1 MKMNKILCV
10 ICCLAIAVTTTA
22 FAADT
27 EVNYSSVV
35 PKSLVLETWSG
46 APQSEWIMVKGDGTQ
61 VEVGGSNDS
70 KFGDNG
76 ITKKVASAA
85 WNPTT
90 SGLIKVGKFKNSMQ
104 VAYFTQHDADNDTY
118 STRSWEGALG
128 FQLTNEFA
136 KTNGGSVAVV
146 SKKMTKYGTNFVN
159 QWGGYSDD
167 VDSSTG
173 RLNGYDD
180 CVSQANMVKSVWDVP
195 RFTNDNSY
203 YVAGVYVEK
212 NVDLSSTYFTL
223 YTGKEQSNAKQRYAF
238 GVPMK
243 DYITSDMVG
252 KYVEIA
258 IPVMDFINSEHKVVK
273 YASTD
278 SSLTEVEAPTDFNAL
293 IGMGL
298 MKTVGTAEDAADN
311 NYVYLLKQQIVK
323 IATPYYVGA
332 TKTED
337 SYNGYYETLTI
348 NHNQTAVMDNDI
360 TAFEITLKDKDG
372 KVLFTKVVSVEE
384 LEKTRSGNDYKYKI
398 GTRSPEG
405 ATYYVSA
412 IAGELVGN
420 EDIGY
425 TPVKSPAKTSAT
437 SLTTSAVAPSLSYKK
452 ASGDLWVAVDN
463 AMLYD
468 CKIIIARYSSD
479 GTELKQADI
488 FNPVGEKC
496 FVKYESQIK
505 NDIIKVFAWT
515 SDSDIVPLTEAATQA
530 Q

>member
-46 APQSEWIMVKGDGTQ
+46 GYHSEWLVVKGDGTQ
-61 VEVGGSNDS
+61 EDVKGYTNLTSAGVDAKGV
-70 KFGDNG
+70 
-76 ITKKVASAA
+76 IAA
-85 WNPTT
+85 WDPADSNA
-90 SGLIKVGKFKNSMQ
+90 IKVGKFKNSMQ
-104 VAYFTQHDADNDTY
+104 VACFTNHSGTGY
-118 STRSWEGALG
+118 STESSRGAVG
-128 FQLTNEFA
+128 FKLTNAVATE
-136 KTNGGSVAVV
+136 KGGSVAVV

-258 IPVMDFINSEHKVVK
+258 IPVMDFINSADKIVK

-515 SDSDIVPLTEAATQA
+515 SDSDITPLTEAATQA

>member
-61 VEVGGSNDS
+61 VDVGGNSNFDS
-70 KFGDNG
+70 NG
-76 ITKKVASAA
+76 ITKKVASAS

-90 SGLIKVGKFKNSMQ
+90 SDSIKVGKFKNSMQ
-104 VAYFTQHDADNDTY
+104 VAYFTQYDADNGTY
-118 STRSWEGALG
+118 STNSWEGALG
-128 FQLTNEFA
+128 FQLTNA
-136 KTNGGSVAVV
+136 VATANGGSVAVV
-146 SKKMTKYGTNFVN
+146 SKKNMRYGSGYITS
-159 QWGGYSDD
+159 WGGYSDTLE
-167 VDSSTG
+167 SG
-173 RLNGYDD
+173 RLTGYKD
-180 CVSQANMVKSVWDVP
+180 CVSGSNYKTIYDIPS
-195 RFTNDNSY
+195 FTNTNSY
-203 YVAGVYVEK
+203 YIAGVYVEE

-223 YTGKEQSNAKQRYAF
+223 YTAKSTSAPKQRYAF

-258 IPVMDFINSEHKVVK
+258 IPVMDFINSDHRVVK

-360 TAFEITLKDKDG
+360 TAFEIILKDKDG

-515 SDSDIVPLTEAATQA
+515 SDSDITPLTEAATQA

>member
-61 VEVGGSNDS
+61 VDVGGNSNFET
-70 KFGDNG
+70 KG

-90 SGLIKVGKFKNSMQ
+90 SGPIKVGKFKNSMQ
-104 VAYFTQHDADNDTY
+104 VAYFTQYDADNGTY
-118 STRSWEGALG
+118 STNSWEGALG
-128 FQLTNEFA
+128 FQLTNA
-136 KTNGGSVAVV
+136 VATANGGSVAVV
-146 SKKMTKYGTNFVN
+146 SKKNMRYGGGFITS
-159 QWGGYSDD
+159 WGGYSTPT
-167 VDSSTG
+167 SSN
-173 RLNGYDD
+173 RLTGYDD
-180 CVSQANMVKSVWDVP
+180 CVSGSNYKTIYDIPS
-195 RFTNDNSY
+195 FTNDSSY
-203 YVAGVYVEK
+203 YVAGVYVEE

-223 YTGKEQSNAKQRYAF
+223 YTAKSTSAPGQRYAF

-273 YASTD
+273 YASTN
-278 SSLTEVEAPTDFNAL
+278 SSTNDGAPTNFNAL
-293 IGMGL
+293 VGMGL
-298 MKTVGTAEDAADN
+298 MKTVGTTNDAADN

-323 IATPYYVGA
+323 VATPYYVGA

-337 SYNGYYETLTI
+337 PYNGYYETLTI

-452 ASGDLWVAVDN
+452 ASGDLWVAVDS

-468 CKIIIARYSSD
+468 CKIIIARYSND

-496 FVKYESQIK
+496 FVKYESQID
-505 NDIIKVFAWT
+505 NGIIKVFAWT

>member
-61 VEVGGSNDS
+61 VDVGGNSNFDS
-70 KFGDNG
+70 NG
-76 ITKKVASAA
+76 ITKKVASAS

-90 SGLIKVGKFKNSMQ
+90 SDSIKVGKFKNSMQ
-104 VAYFTQHDADNDTY
+104 VAYFTQYDADNGTY
-118 STRSWEGALG
+118 STNSWEGALG
-128 FQLTNEFA
+128 FQLTNA
-136 KTNGGSVAVV
+136 VATANGGSVAVV
-146 SKKMTKYGTNFVN
+146 SKKNMRYGSGYITS
-159 QWGGYSDD
+159 WGGYSDTLE
-167 VDSSTG
+167 SG
-173 RLNGYDD
+173 RLTGYKD
-180 CVSQANMVKSVWDVP
+180 CVSGSNYKTIYDIPS
-195 RFTNDNSY
+195 FTNTNSY
-203 YVAGVYVEK
+203 YIAGVYVEE

-223 YTGKEQSNAKQRYAF
+223 YTAKSTSAPKQRYAF

-278 SSLTEVEAPTDFNAL
+278 NSADGGAPTNFNAL

-311 NYVYLLKQQIVK
+311 NYVYLLKQQIVS
-323 IATPYYVGA
+323 IAAPHFVGTLA
-332 TKTED
+332 TED
-337 SYNGYYETLTI
+337 PYNGGYYETLTI
-348 NHNQTAVMDNDI
+348 NHNKTTVMDNDI
-360 TAFEITLKDKDG
+360 TAFEITLKDKDD

-398 GTRSPEG
+398 GTRSPDG
-405 ATYYVSA
+405 SKYYVSA

-425 TPVKSPAKTSAT
+425 TPVKSPAKTVTT
-437 SLTTSAVAPSLSYKK
+437 SLTTTNTAPSLSYKK
-452 ASGDLWVAVDN
+452 SSNDKIVAVDS

-468 CKIIIARYSSD
+468 CKIIVARYNVD

-488 FNPVGEKC
+488 INPVGNNCCVTYSSDIGK
-496 FVKYESQIK
+496 
-505 NDIIKVFAWT
+505 DIIKVFAWT
-515 SDSDIVPLTEAATQA
+515 SDSDITPLTEAATQA

>member
-10 ICCLAIAVTTTA
+10 ICCLAMAVTTTA

-61 VEVGGSNDS
+61 VEVGRYSN
-70 KFGDNG
+70 FETNG
-76 ITKKVASAA
+76 ITKNVAAA

-90 SGLIKVGKFKNSMQ
+90 SGPIKVGKFKNSMQ
-104 VAYFTQHDADNDTY
+104 VAYFTQHDADNGTY
-118 STRSWEGALG
+118 STRAWEGALG
-128 FQLTNEFA
+128 FQLSNAVA
-136 KTNGGSVAVV
+136 KANGGSVAVV
-146 SKKMTKYGTNFVN
+146 SKKMTKYGTKFVN
-159 QWGGYSDD
+159 QWGGYSDT
-167 VDSSTG
+167 VNTSN
-173 RLNGYDD
+173 RLEGYEN
-180 CVSQANMVKSVWDVP
+180 CLAQGNIVKSVYDIP

-203 YVAGVYVEK
+203 YVAGVYIEE

-223 YTGKEQSNAKQRYAF
+223 YTGKTQSNAKQRYAF

-252 KYVEIA
+252 RYVEIA
-258 IPVMDFINSEHKVVK
+258 IPVMDFINSTHKIVK
-273 YASTD
+273 YVSTD

-298 MKTVGTAEDAADN
+298 MKTVGTADDAADK

-337 SYNGYYETLTI
+337 PYNGYYETLTI
-348 NHNQTAVMDNDI
+348 NHNQTTEMDNDI

-372 KVLFTKVVSVEE
+372 KVLFTKVVPVDE

-398 GTRSPEG
+398 GTRSPAG

-425 TPVKSPAKTSAT
+425 TPVKSPAKTATT
-437 SLTTSAVAPSLSYKK
+437 SLTTSVVAPSLSYKK
-452 ASGDLWVAVDN
+452 ASGDLWVAADN

-496 FVKYESQIK
+496 FVKYDSQIK
-505 NDIIKVFAWT
+505 DDIIKVFAWT
-515 SDSDIVPLTEAATQA
+515 SDSDITPLTEAATQA
-530 Q
+530 AQ